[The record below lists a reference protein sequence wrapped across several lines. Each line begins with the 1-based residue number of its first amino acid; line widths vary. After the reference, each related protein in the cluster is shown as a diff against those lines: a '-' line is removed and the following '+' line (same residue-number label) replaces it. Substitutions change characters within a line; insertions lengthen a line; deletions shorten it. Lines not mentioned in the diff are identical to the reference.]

1 MSASAPLPRPPAAP
15 SAPHL
20 APTRTPALDKP
31 LARPRAPTGTW
42 PLTSSTL
49 PDTRGRPP
57 RVVLDTAVVVSALL
71 FGGGLGALLR
81 HAWQVGLCRP
91 LACKASMLDLGIHLA
106 HPRLGLSAREQQQ
119 LLGDYLPY
127 VLKVRVPQADTPHAR
142 DTPAALTDVRL
153 AMAGRAH
160 ALVSGDATLLTAAT
174 HFPFAVLTLDDFL
187 ATLARRDITPIP
199 KPL

>member
-1 MSASAPLPRPPAAP
+1 MSAFALVPAVPVAPGAATRALSVAPPHGLAACRRP
-15 SAPHL
+15 
-20 APTRTPALDKP
+20 
-31 LARPRAPTGTW
+31 
-42 PLTSSTL
+42 L

-71 FGGGLGALLR
+71 FGGGLGARLR
-81 HAWQVGLCRP
+81 QAWQVGLCRP
-91 LACKASMLDLGIHLA
+91 LACKATALDLGVQLA

-127 VLKVRVPQADTPHAR
+127 VLKVRVPQADEPQAR
-142 DTPAALTDVRL
+142 DAPAALTDVRL

-160 ALVSGDATLLTAAT
+160 ALVSGDATLLGAPAR
-174 HFPFAVLTLDDFL
+174 FAFAVLTLDDFL
-187 ATLARRDITPIP
+187 ETLAQRDITPIP

>member
-1 MSASAPLPRPPAAP
+1 MAPAA
-15 SAPHL
+15 A
-20 APTRTPALDKP
+20 
-31 LARPRAPTGTW
+31 W
-42 PLTSSTL
+42 PQATTSL

-91 LACKASMLDLGIHLA
+91 LACKATVLDLGVQLA

-127 VLKVRVPQADTPHAR
+127 VLKVRVPQADTPR
-142 DTPAALTDVRL
+142 SLDSPAALTDVRL

-160 ALVSGDATLLTAAT
+160 ALVSGDATLLTAPA